1 MDAIQFELLVAVA
14 VAAAAVLA
22 FGLGYIG
29 GYLQ

>member
-1 MDAIQFELLVAVA
+1 MTVEQMQYLADLIAGAS
-14 VAAAAVLA
+14 AVLA

>member
-1 MDAIQFELLVAVA
+1 MTPEQVQYMVDLVAGA
-14 VAAAAVLA
+14 SAVLA